1 MFYCD
6 KCEDI
11 DCCERTDLPNEPVLC
26 DKCYMEIK
34 SYNKAIQD
42 FYDKV
47 LNFEDYIEPLD
58 VSPLGTVLLYSP
70 YDIKKMIVKIKEELI
85 K

>member
-6 KCEDI
+6 KCEDTN
-11 DCCERTDLPNEPVLC
+11 CCERTDLPNEPVLC
-26 DKCYMEIK
+26 DKCYAEIK

-47 LNFEDYIEPLD
+47 LNFEDYIEPKEYSD
-58 VSPLGTVLLYSP
+58 VLLYSGK
-70 YDIKKMIVKIKEELI
+70 DITNMIVQIKNELSN
-85 K
+85 